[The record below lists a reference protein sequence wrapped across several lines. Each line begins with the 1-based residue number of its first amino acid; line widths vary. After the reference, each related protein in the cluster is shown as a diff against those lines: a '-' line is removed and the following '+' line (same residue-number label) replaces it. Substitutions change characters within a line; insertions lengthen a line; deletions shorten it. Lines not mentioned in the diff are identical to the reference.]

1 MNDFFPEEPKKL
13 KERISRYKRLLK
25 KDYSDGGGKRYL
37 IGPMYQLLGNG
48 EGALE
53 YYSWFNKKYDD
64 DSGDPYMRLCWTLA
78 LIQDGQDKAAN
89 AMLKYTML
97 SNIYLVPLMLGTPID
112 DYQIRFGSNWED
124 KEYAEEI
131 PQELLRLWGI
141 AEKDWAKKAY
151 FARETTAVRERYI
164 LINKKLDNLEVG
176 NERTALVMESSEL
189 KYGRK
194 PDWDSPTLRLV
205 KES

>member
-1 MNDFFPEEPKKL
+1 M
-13 KERISRYKRLLK
+13 
-25 KDYSDGGGKRYL
+25 
-37 IGPMYQLLGNG
+37 
-48 EGALE
+48 
-53 YYSWFNKKYDD
+53 
-64 DSGDPYMRLCWTLA
+64 
-78 LIQDGQDKAAN
+78 
-89 AMLKYTML
+89 
-97 SNIYLVPLMLGTPID
+97 
-112 DYQIRFGSNWED
+112 
-124 KEYAEEI
+124 
-131 PQELLRLWGI
+131 LRLWGI

>member
-97 SNIYLVPLMLGTPID
+97 SNIYLVHLCLGRRLMITRSVLDRIGK
-112 DYQIRFGSNWED
+112 IRNMRRKS
-124 KEYAEEI
+124 
-131 PQELLRLWGI
+131 
-141 AEKDWAKKAY
+141 
-151 FARETTAVRERYI
+151 
-164 LINKKLDNLEVG
+164 
-176 NERTALVMESSEL
+176 L
-189 KYGRK
+189 KNC
-194 PDWDSPTLRLV
+194 
-205 KES
+205 